1 MPRNLSDMVRSAV
14 QKVKYHPEQENNR
27 AFSRTNID
35 TDPYL
40 PEQRPRP
47 ITPTRSHP
55 HFVQPCSLF
64 SKLPAEI
71 RRDILILA
79 FGSRTVHMN
88 LINEYPVVSGAIQGS
103 YPYKSTNSETGLRVD
118 NEAPKRWIWNGCA
131 CQRNHPPA
139 AAIKPEEWTGH
150 WLGPWADKCLDARL
164 KYSPEPRSQW
174 PKKYHIGAMGWLLS
188 CRQA

>member
-1 MPRNLSDMVRSAV
+1 MPRNLGDVVRSAV
-14 QKVKYHPEQENNR
+14 QKVKYRPDQES
-27 AFSRTNID
+27 SRGSFYTNVD
-35 TDPYL
+35 PDPYL

-47 ITPTRSHP
+47 ITPTESHP
-55 HFVQPCSLF
+55 QCVQTCFLF

-79 FGSRTVHMN
+79 FGSRTVHMH
-88 LINEYPVVSGAIQGS
+88 LINEHPVVSGATQGGHL
-103 YPYKSTNSETGLRVD
+103 YKSTNSGIGLRVD
-118 NEAPKRWIWNGCA
+118 NEIPKRWIWNGCV
-131 CQRNHPPA
+131 CQRNRPPA
-139 AAIKPEEWTGH
+139 ASIKAEEWTGH

-174 PKKYHIGAMGWLLS
+174 PKRYHIGVMGWLLS